1 MNELQSGANALSHL
15 LEVRS
20 SYRILAENEPSLSLR
35 SICFRLVG
43 RERDLLLLEHVH
55 ARVPLKK
62 RLIAGATEATDGHGH
77 FFFCLGVLVLTKR
90 VNLAGSEVIDS
101 VFQSI
106 RKHIL
111 LIE

>member
-43 RERDLLLLEHVH
+43 RDRERDLLLLEHVH

-62 RLIAGATEATDGHGH
+62 RLIAGATEATDGHG
-77 FFFCLGVLVLTKR
+77 
-90 VNLAGSEVIDS
+90 VIMWVTSSFAS
-101 VFQSI
+101 VW
-106 RKHIL
+106 
-111 LIE
+111 